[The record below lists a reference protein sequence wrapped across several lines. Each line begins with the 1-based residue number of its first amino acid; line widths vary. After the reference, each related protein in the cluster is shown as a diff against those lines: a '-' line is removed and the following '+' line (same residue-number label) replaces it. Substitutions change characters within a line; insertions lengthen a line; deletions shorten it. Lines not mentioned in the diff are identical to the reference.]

1 MKSKYLIICFLFS
14 FICMLSCL
22 GIKAQ
27 TNKIGIVFD
36 ADTTLIC
43 QHVGLT
49 IFSNSTNK
57 LPLNVNMQEALVQ
70 NLKAYLDTKY
80 VVDIIELPD
89 SLKNKDLGLFD
100 SGIGKKLSK
109 WAKTKDKNFDIIV
122 FIRNQDIPRE
132 WNVIVPQNTNGV
144 YSRQRNTYL
153 YTTITFY
160 AYRTSNAKLLEYYN
174 QGGESLHKLKNF
186 KLPKDKKTFNPEDLS
201 FLEEEYK
208 RYLDQ
213 RIKYFLTKTY
223 LIPNIDQSAN

>member
-1 MKSKYLIICFLFS
+1 MKNKYMIICLLYS
-14 FICMLSCL
+14 FISFLSCL

-27 TNKIGIVFD
+27 TNKVGIVFE

-49 IFSNSTNK
+49 IFSNSRND
-57 LPLNVNMQEALVQ
+57 LSLNVNMQESLVQ
-70 NLKAYLDTKY
+70 NLKAYLETKY

-89 SLKNKDLGLFD
+89 SLKNKDLGIFD

-109 WAKTKDKNFDIIV
+109 WTKSKYKDFDIIV
-122 FIRNQDIPRE
+122 FIRNQDILGE

-144 YSRQRNTYL
+144 YSRQKNIYL

-174 QGGESLHKLKNF
+174 QGGELIHKLKNF
-186 KLPKDKKTFNPEDLS
+186 KLPKDKKTFSPESLS

-223 LIPNIDQSAN
+223 LIPNIDQPVN

>member
-1 MKSKYLIICFLFS
+1 MNF
-14 FICMLSCL
+14 LSCI

-49 IFSNSTNK
+49 IFSNSTNE
-57 LPLNVNMQEALVQ
+57 LPLNVNMQESLVQ
-70 NLKAYLDTKY
+70 NLKAYLETKY

-109 WAKTKDKNFDIIV
+109 WAETKDKDFDIIV
-122 FIRNQDIPRE
+122 FIRNQDIPGE

-144 YSRQRNTYL
+144 YSRQKNTYL

-160 AYRTSNAKLLEYYN
+160 AYRTSSAKLLEYYN
-174 QGGESLHKLKNF
+174 QGGELLHKLKNF
-186 KLPKDKKTFNPEDLS
+186 KLPKDKKTFSPESLS

-213 RIKYFLTKTY
+213 RIKYFLAKTY
-223 LIPNIDQSAN
+223 LIPNIDQSVH